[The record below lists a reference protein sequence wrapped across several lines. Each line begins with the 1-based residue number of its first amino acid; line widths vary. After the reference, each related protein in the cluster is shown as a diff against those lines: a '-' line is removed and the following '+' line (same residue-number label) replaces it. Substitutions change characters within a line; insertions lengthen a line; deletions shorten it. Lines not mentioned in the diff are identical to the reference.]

1 MRNADQKVVALCG
14 GVGGAKLAYGLD
26 RLLGANLT
34 VIVNTGDDFEHL
46 GLAISPDLDT
56 VVYTL
61 GELADEDRGWGRAG
75 ESWNF
80 MEALANFGGEAW
92 FRLGDRDL
100 ALHIL
105 RSRALHAG
113 IKLTDFTREIAS
125 RLNIKASIL
134 PMTDDKFATNVVT
147 SGGKL
152 SFQRYFVELQAQPE
166 VQKIEFDNHSGGAAT
181 AAVLQ
186 AIEAAHSIVV
196 CPSNPYLSIDPIL
209 AVPGILPALEAVK
222 VPIVAVSP
230 LVGGRAV
237 KGPTSKIMNEL
248 GVETNCVS
256 IVKHYPF
263 LDGIVMDRVDRADA
277 ERIDIPSYLT
287 DTIMRS
293 KDERVRLAAE
303 CLKFLDQFNR

>member
-1 MRNADQKVVALCG
+1 
-14 GVGGAKLAYGLD
+14 
-26 RLLGANLT
+26 
-34 VIVNTGDDFEHL
+34 
-46 GLAISPDLDT
+46 
-56 VVYTL
+56 
-61 GELADEDRGWGRAG
+61 
-75 ESWNF
+75 

-105 RSRALHAG
+105 RSRALRAG
-113 IKLTDFTREIAS
+113 IKLTDFTQEIAS

-166 VQKIEFDNHSGGAAT
+166 VQKIEFDNHSGGTAT
-181 AAVLQ
+181 EAVLQ

-237 KGPTSKIMNEL
+237 KGPTSKIMKEL
-248 GVETNCVS
+248 GVETDCVS

-277 ERIDIPSYLT
+277 ERIDIPAYLT

-303 CLKFLDQFNR
+303 CLKFLDQFNS